1 MSETKIK
8 SPRGRLTGGTPNP
21 VDIHVG
27 NRIKL
32 RRKVLHLSQQQMAD
46 KMGLTFQQIQKYEKG
61 FNRVGASRLWD
72 ISRVLGV

>member
-1 MSETKIK
+1 MTETKTK

-32 RRKVLHLSQQQMAD
+32 RRKVLHLSQQQMAE
-46 KMGLTFQQIQKYEKG
+46 KMGLTFRGLHDIIMIESKENKPG
-61 FNRVGASRLWD
+61 GAANLR
-72 ISRVLGV
+72 RK